1 MHAKIYSKAIIIEG
15 IHTHTYANAI
25 VSELRDI
32 LIRKERCFNVFFEGS
47 PGPLGEGIT
56 IKIFLDKNLSD
67 LEVNVLQKYFELRK
81 IRTTLLLRDSAS

>member
-1 MHAKIYSKAIIIEG
+1 MHAKIYGRAIIIEG
-15 IHTHTYANAI
+15 IHTHTYANTI

-32 LIRKERCFNVFFEGS
+32 LIRKERRFKVFFEGS

-56 IKIFLDKNLSD
+56 VKIFLDKNLSN

-81 IRTTLLLRDSAS
+81 IRATLFLRDNDS